1 MLSALFLFNALLN
14 HILMKYSDFVKR
26 VAIEAGV
33 SQRVAKASLDASLQ
47 VIKDT
52 VKANDEVVLNGVGK
66 FVRKVRP
73 ARTGINPATKEKV
86 EIPETASVSF
96 KVSKEFR
103 DHLNG

>member
-1 MLSALFLFNALLN
+1 
-14 HILMKYSDFVKR
+14 MKYSDLVKQ
-26 VAIEAGV
+26 AAAKAGV
-33 SQRVAKASLDASLQ
+33 TQSVAKASLDAALQ

-52 VKANDEVVLNGVGK
+52 VKSDDEVVLNGVGK

-86 EIPETASVSF
+86 EIPETVVVTF

-103 DHLNG
+103 NHLNA

>member
-1 MLSALFLFNALLN
+1 
-14 HILMKYSDFVKR
+14 MKCSDLVKQ
-26 VAIEAGV
+26 VAAKAGV
-33 SQRVAKASLDASLQ
+33 TQSVAKASLDAALQ

-52 VKANDEVVLNGVGK
+52 VKSDDEVVLNGVGK

-86 EIPETASVSF
+86 EIPETVVVAF

-103 DHLNG
+103 NYLNE